1 MPLKVG
7 DFVHLDGSESSAEIL
22 AIKGN
27 EAEISIGH
35 LKSFVKISRLQK
47 ATKKSQAAA
56 SQSSYNSQNL
66 DLVEKRISMGYQI
79 DIRGMRA
86 EEVMTKMDNVMD
98 QALLV
103 GQNELRIVHGKGNG
117 VLRKVVRE
125 HLRSYNEV
133 QTMEDEHAD
142 RGGDGVT
149 IVRLR

>member
-1 MPLKVG
+1 
-7 DFVHLDGSESSAEIL
+7 
-22 AIKGN
+22 
-27 EAEISIGH
+27 
-35 LKSFVKISRLQK
+35 
-47 ATKKSQAAA
+47 
-56 SQSSYNSQNL
+56 
-66 DLVEKRISMGYQI
+66 MGYQI